1 MSQWSEDDRAR
12 HASGSPLRVR
22 RIDRPYPRVLA
33 ITLSRGV
40 LLSGLGRDADGFA
53 LADVRPRGDDASG
66 LVTKL
71 RHHLE
76 GALFE
81 GVFTLARR
89 FHRLDFESESGR
101 LSLFVDND
109 AQAARLVLVDAGGN
123 AIVSESPHETS
134 RELAFDEAP
143 RPATLLDANDL
154 LERAARATFS
164 EKRIALA
171 RLVRTQLPRADRK
184 IAAISREANAGHE
197 APKLRAAATALLSFA
212 PRNASGPATLTL
224 LDPFGDG
231 TTELDVVLPENTTA
245 PSHAEALFKRARKL
259 EHGATIAR
267 ERLAA
272 SARVRDELAAL
283 AEAIADPTLDEPRL
297 HELAVRARSLG
308 IREAERIARDGARK
322 TPSER
327 APFRRFTAHA
337 DLPVLVGKT
346 AADNDELTLKVASP
360 HDVWLHAR
368 EVPGAHVVIKL
379 RKGTACPNETLLDA
393 AHLAAHFSESRGESI
408 VDVEYVERR
417 HVRKPKGSP
426 PGLVLTQRSKNIA
439 LRVDQARLGRL
450 LATETD

>member
-1 MSQWSEDDRAR
+1 MTEWGEDDRT
-12 HASGSPLRVR
+12 SDTNGSLLRVR
-22 RIDRPYPRVLA
+22 RIDRPYPRVLVL
-33 ITLSRGV
+33 TLSRGV
-40 LLSGLGRDADGFA
+40 LICGLGRDADGFA

-81 GVFTLARR
+81 GAFTVARR
-89 FHRLDFESESGR
+89 FHRIDFERDGER
-101 LSLFVDND
+101 LALFIDND
-109 AQAARLVLVDAGGN
+109 AQATRLVLVDARGD
-123 AIVSESPHETS
+123 AVVSESSHEAS
-134 RELAFDEAP
+134 RELAFEEAP
-143 RPATLLDANDL
+143 RAASLLDANEL
-154 LERAARATFS
+154 LDRAARASFS

-171 RLVRTQLPRADRK
+171 RLVRAQLPRADRK
-184 IAAISREANAGHE
+184 IAAISREANAGNE
-197 APKLRAAATALLSFA
+197 APKLRSAATALLSFA

-231 TTELDVVLPENTTA
+231 MTELDVVLPENTTA

-259 EHGATIAR
+259 EHGAVIAR

-283 AEAIADPTLDEPRL
+283 ALAIADPGLDETKL
-297 HELAVRARSLG
+297 LDVAVRARALG
-308 IREAERIARDGARK
+308 VREAERIARDGTQR
-322 TPSER
+322 TPIGR
-327 APFRRFTAHA
+327 VPFRRFMAHA

-346 AADNDELTLKVASP
+346 AADNDELTLKIASP

-368 EVPGAHVVIKL
+368 DVPGAHVVVKL
-379 RKGTACPNETLLDA
+379 RKGATCPNEALIDA
-393 AHLAAHFSESRGESI
+393 AHLAAHFSESRGESV

-426 PGLVLTQRSKNIA
+426 PGLVLTQRSKNVA
-439 LRVDQARLGRL
+439 LRVDRTRLARL
-450 LATETD
+450 LATESD